1 MLNLTLP
8 LLAPPPNR
16 EPVALDRHLPESTTR

>member
-8 LLAPPPNR
+8 LLAPPMNR
-16 EPVALDRHLPESTTR
+16 EPVALDRHLPVSTTR